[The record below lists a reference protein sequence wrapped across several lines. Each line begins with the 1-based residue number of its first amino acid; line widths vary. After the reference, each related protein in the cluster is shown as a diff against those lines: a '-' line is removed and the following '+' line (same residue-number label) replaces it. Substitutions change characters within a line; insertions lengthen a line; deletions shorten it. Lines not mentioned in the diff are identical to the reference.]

1 MSESR
6 VKGDS
11 YILIQGWMINE
22 LKLKGNELLIY
33 AIIYGF
39 SQDNAGEFTG
49 GLQYLMD
56 WTNSTKPGVIKTL
69 KSLVNKNLI
78 VKKEHKVDGAKY
90 CSYRSTKFTGVVNK
104 VNQGSK
110 QSLPEGSKQ
119 SLLNNLST
127 DNIENNLYKYI
138 VEIVDY
144 LNQKSGKKFSS
155 ETPSTQKHI
164 SARLKEGRTVG
175 DFKRVID
182 TKCAQWLGT
191 NMAMYIRPETLFT
204 PTHFENY
211 LNETIGG
218 GNSGS
223 NSELDTALFGR
234 RG

>member
-49 GLQYLMD
+49 GLQYLAD
-56 WTNSTKPGVIKTL
+56 WTNGTKRGCMKNL
-69 KSLVNKNLI
+69 KSLIENGLI
-78 VKKEHKVDGAKY
+78 VKKEVVLDGIKY
-90 CSYRSTKFTGVVNK
+90 CTYRTKFTGVVNK
-104 VNQGSK
+104 VQGGME
-110 QSLPEGSKQ
+110 QSSPGGMEQ
-119 SLLNNLST
+119 SSPNNLSI

-144 LNQKSGKKFSS
+144 LNQKSGKRFSS

-175 DFKRVID
+175 DFKKVID